1 MPIQN
6 GFFLT
11 KIYDKKIRNYSSGFK
26 VQRIMKK
33 PLGKK
38 NFQAMK
44 SLKKIHVV
52 VYDASVHHQVVG
64 SLQAMKNSCI
74 QIHSLNQVRIMVLH

>member
-1 MPIQN
+1 M
-6 GFFLT
+6 GFFLPNFLV
-11 KIYDKKIRNYSSGFK
+11 KKIRNSSSGFR
-26 VQRIMKK
+26 VQTIMKK

-64 SLQAMKNSCI
+64 SLQAMKDSCI